1 MKSFKSFKE
10 WLFPNFFTQYHKEA
24 DTYKVNGKGILER
37 FVEICGEYFDDE
49 VTPDI
54 DNILNTLIDYDH
66 NSAIYINYLWEMF
79 GNFPYAYGVL
89 VGLEDPTP
97 ENIQRW
103 ISEDTN
109 YPRANYRKLMQY
121 VLRLYK
127 IRGSAEF
134 FEIVARFFDVK
145 ITIEELTDFVE
156 DESITDT
163 YDNQIVNL
171 RFGTTSN
178 FIPISI
184 DFFDL
189 KNYPDTPI
197 VFDTV
202 NLSNKEAMDSTGF
215 TVSGN
220 SEYVNPDFCKVDGVA
235 TLGNWL
241 RDKNIPIRN
250 LIRHNGQVGKVDEL
264 PDTGQ
269 LSIILTLRA
278 LSPIELQPMDSQQPI
293 EFTVTSSHTEEVTYP
308 LISESG
314 DDDGNV
320 IATYN
325 TNYDHDWDPEVSYG
339 SQVSSSYIDKKMV
352 WGETNCNRCDKVKV
366 TIGYPISRIQWFK
379 DQDPDGDGSK
389 IKEAT
394 NQAFR
399 KLINKFLPIHVIIA
413 EWGEEVFGY
422 NLTPATVNYD
432 SLPGSITSGEITL
445 TLPNY

>member
-24 DTYKVNGKGILER
+24 DTYKVDGKGILER

-54 DNILNTLIDYDH
+54 DNILDTLIDYDH

-79 GNFPYAYGVL
+79 GNFPYSYGVL
-89 VGLEDPTP
+89 VGLEEPTP

-134 FEIVARFFDVK
+134 FEIVARFFDVR
-145 ITIEELTDFVE
+145 ITIEELTDFAEDEYETTQLERFIVNQSKTVPIGASSYEVSFDVSLDAFPVE
-156 DESITDT
+156 DHVRLLNIIL
-163 YDNQIVNL
+163 NQVLISSS
-171 RFGTTSN
+171 TT
-178 FIPISI
+178 ISI
-184 DFFDL
+184 SGELGVNSQVIDNSNGYLDEALNNGIPLYVIFNPDL
-189 KNYPDTPI
+189 FRPDLVATI
-197 VFDTV
+197 TIS
-202 NLSNKEAMDSTGF
+202 NLSAASQ
-215 TVSGN
+215 TVAGSVRLKC
-220 SEYVNPDFCKVDGVA
+220 SYF
-235 TLGNWL
+235 
-241 RDKNIPIRN
+241 
-250 LIRHNGQVGKVDEL
+250 
-264 PDTGQ
+264 
-269 LSIILTLRA
+269 
-278 LSPIELQPMDSQQPI
+278 
-293 EFTVTSSHTEEVTYP
+293 EEVTYP

-314 DDDGNV
+314 DNDGNV

-325 TNYDHDWDPEVSYG
+325 TNYDHDWDLEVSYG
-339 SQVSSSYIDKKMV
+339 SQVSSSYIDTKMV

-399 KLINKFLPIHVIIA
+399 KLINKFLPVHVIIA
-413 EWGEEVFGY
+413 EWGEEIFGY

>member
-24 DTYKVNGKGILER
+24 DTYKVDGKGILER
-37 FVEICGEYFDDE
+37 FVEVCGEYFDDE

-54 DNILNTLIDYDH
+54 DNILDTLIDYDH

-79 GNFPYAYGVL
+79 GNFPYSYGVL
-89 VGLEDPTP
+89 VGLGEPTP

-134 FEIVARFFDVK
+134 FEIVARFFDVR
-145 ITIEELTDFVE
+145 ITIEELTDFAE
-156 DESITDT
+156 DEYETT
-163 YDNQIVNL
+163 QLERFIVNQSKTVPISASSYEVSFDISL
-171 RFGTTSN
+171 DEFPIEDHVRLLNIILNQVLISSSTTISISGELGVNNQVIDNSN
-178 FIPISI
+178 GHLDEALNNGIPLYVIFIPDLFRPDLVATITIS
-184 DFFDL
+184 
-189 KNYPDTPI
+189 
-197 VFDTV
+197 
-202 NLSNKEAMDSTGF
+202 NLSATSQ
-215 TVSGN
+215 TVAGSVRLKC
-220 SEYVNPDFCKVDGVA
+220 SYF
-235 TLGNWL
+235 
-241 RDKNIPIRN
+241 
-250 LIRHNGQVGKVDEL
+250 
-264 PDTGQ
+264 
-269 LSIILTLRA
+269 
-278 LSPIELQPMDSQQPI
+278 
-293 EFTVTSSHTEEVTYP
+293 EEVTYP

-314 DDDGNV
+314 DNDGNV
-320 IATYN
+320 VATYN
-325 TNYDHDWDPEVSYG
+325 TNYDHDWDLEVSYG
-339 SQVSSSYIDKKMV
+339 SQVSSSYIDTKMV

-399 KLINKFLPIHVIIA
+399 KLINKFLPVHVIIA

-422 NLTPATVNYD
+422 NLTPATVSYD